1 MTKNIRSRIQIKGME
16 KTDRP
21 KSIIPTRNLRNNLRI
36 PLPLRLT
43 SSDEIPNDGLVDLRP
58 VPARADSDVRDDVHV
73 GFLVQPRVV
82 AYRAVL
88 DVDHA
93 LESIFG
99 A

>member
-1 MTKNIRSRIQIKGME
+1 ME

-43 SSDEIPNDGLVDLRP
+43 SSDSLVDLRP